1 MATTTLRRASGSA
14 RFAPLALLLL
24 LWFLGDSCVAFAQRW
39 RQEPGRWEFTGKMVV
54 RPLQIEHWM
63 ERGYTREQAQI
74 LYARAVAYTVDT
86 LGEHVYRYHERMDEY
101 WFHVPPGRSENDIGE
116 QLIATGYYR
125 YVCPNWRMGRDMSLD
140 CTNDEFLGDQWH
152 LKRLEACAGWQIH
165 SSGHDDVVLAVIDAG
180 LRTSHEDFSTLN
192 QYRREGYNV
201 TEGLWE
207 SENGT
212 IWSQWYH
219 GTIVTG
225 AAAATGNN
233 GVGTSGIGWS
243 LRHRMLVAEDADD
256 TFTAMEIA
264 GMAGDRI
271 IVSTASITPDSQTQG
286 LWNDNT
292 KWITEE
298 FNVLIVQSGGN
309 YPENDFLFNEF
320 PYMIVVGGT
329 DPSDNRW
336 INGQGT
342 SGSTV
347 GPHLDVMAP
356 AVDIF
361 GPDWDDDEGY
371 RSTNSIGSGT
381 SWAAPQAAALCAL
394 IWSYNPSLSRETV
407 RGLLYQ
413 GCEGFNGYLADRH
426 GHGRINI
433 FNSLALLSGD
443 LWTRDPHPGVA
454 GVSNKFK
461 AAGAANGATVRFYY
475 GSSIGQ
481 TAVSGCSNV
490 YVGIADASILG
501 EATAG
506 SNGAAICQA
515 TVPSGW
521 AGQTRYLQAV
531 DLSDCRVSNLIEYTF
546 PSN

>member
-1 MATTTLRRASGSA
+1 
-14 RFAPLALLLL
+14 
-24 LWFLGDSCVAFAQRW
+24 
-39 RQEPGRWEFTGKMVV
+39 
-54 RPLQIEHWM
+54 M
-63 ERGYTREQAQI
+63 ERGFTREQAQV
-74 LYARAVAYTVDT
+74 LYARAVQYTVET
-86 LGEHVYRYHERMDEY
+86 LGEHVSRYHERMDEY
-101 WFHVPPGRSENDIGE
+101 WFNVPPGRSESDIGE

-125 YVCPNWRMGRDMSLD
+125 YACPNWRMGRDVSLD
-140 CTNDEFLGDQWH
+140 CTNDEFLGDQWN

-180 LRTSHEDFSTLN
+180 LRTSHEHFSALN

-256 TFTAMEIA
+256 TFKAMEIA

-361 GPDWDDDEGY
+361 GPDRRDMTRAQRMMVG
-371 RSTNSIGSGT
+371 
-381 SWAAPQAAALCAL
+381 
-394 IWSYNPSLSRETV
+394 
-407 RGLLYQ
+407 
-413 GCEGFNGYLADRH
+413 RH
-426 GHGRINI
+426 GI
-433 FNSLALLSGD
+433 
-443 LWTRDPHPGVA
+443 
-454 GVSNKFK
+454 K
-461 AAGAANGATVRFYY
+461 
-475 GSSIGQ
+475 
-481 TAVSGCSNV
+481 
-490 YVGIADASILG
+490 
-501 EATAG
+501 
-506 SNGAAICQA
+506 
-515 TVPSGW
+515 
-521 AGQTRYLQAV
+521 
-531 DLSDCRVSNLIEYTF
+531 
-546 PSN
+546 